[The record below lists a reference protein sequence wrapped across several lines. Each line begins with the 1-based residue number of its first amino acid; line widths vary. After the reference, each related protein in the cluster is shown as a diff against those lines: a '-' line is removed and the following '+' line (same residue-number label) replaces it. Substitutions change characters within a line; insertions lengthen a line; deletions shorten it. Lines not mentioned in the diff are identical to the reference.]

1 MSFLALV
8 LAAKIVLTGWL
19 TAVPFLLLPAV
30 RLAPSTGVTG
40 GGETLFRLYGI
51 AIVALL
57 VGYAS
62 GFWPLARGEFP
73 WGVVAM
79 GLVSNAGG
87 AAILIATGGW
97 RNAKPI
103 TFVVA
108 AIAVSLAIAAASPEF
123 AMQPLW

>member
-8 LAAKIVLTGWL
+8 LTAKIVLTGIL
-19 TAVPFLLLPAV
+19 TAVPFLVLPGA
-30 RLAPSTGVTG
+30 RLAAVTGVTG

-62 GFWPLARGEFP
+62 GFWALARGEFP

-87 AAILIATGGW
+87 ASLLVASGAW
-97 RNAKPI
+97 RRAKPI

-108 AIAVSLAIAAASPEF
+108 AVAVSLATCAAWPDLATR
-123 AMQPLW
+123 PLW

>member
-8 LAAKIVLTGWL
+8 LATKIVLTGIL
-19 TAVPFLLLPAV
+19 TAVPFLLLPTA
-30 RLAPSTGVTG
+30 RLAASTGVTG

-62 GFWPLARGEFP
+62 GFWALGRGEFP
-73 WGVVAM
+73 WGVVIM

-87 AAILIATGGW
+87 AALLILTGAW
-97 RNAKPI
+97 RKALPI
-103 TFVVA
+103 TLVVSSI
-108 AIAVSLAIAAASPEF
+108 AISLVISAASPDL
-123 AMQPLW
+123 AMRALW